1 MVFYYCFSIIYVL
14 FLIFMYQ
21 HHPDANPSDPQ
32 AQKKFVQ
39 LQEAYNV
46 LSSPKERAQY
56 DMKISSNNRMKHG
69 TQ

>member
-1 MVFYYCFSIIYVL
+1 
-14 FLIFMYQ
+14 MYQ

-56 DMKISSNNRMKHG
+56 DMKISSNNRMRQG